1 MIDQFSHTS
10 CYIFATYIGNKQSEV
25 ILCTPTI
32 PGKIS
37 SRQSSYPHTYMVSL
51 VYYNSLLCISLYPTF
66 RSIFTILAIKQ
77 LHFQE
82 RRQVHM
88 NLWCEKSHINCFVL
102 VSSKPLVIELA
113 VIIQWYSFCTS
124 SSQLIIIII
133 MTFNVSQLNFT
144 FISTNPNIL
153 IIFY

>member
-88 NLWCEKSHINCFVL
+88 NL
-102 VSSKPLVIELA
+102 
-113 VIIQWYSFCTS
+113 
-124 SSQLIIIII
+124 
-133 MTFNVSQLNFT
+133 
-144 FISTNPNIL
+144 
-153 IIFY
+153 